1 MENLDKAKKKRKSH
15 RGTTTKLLNK
25 LDDALKEENVNELR
39 LRQIQTDLKEKA
51 ECLKELDEQIFDLM
65 IELLSED
72 DCDKEADEASE
83 IKERITYGLI
93 LLEDA
98 LKEDVRSAGSV
109 VSGSQQG
116 QILQGSQQL
125 SRSASRESLNSVAS
139 SNISAQIC
147 GRKVKLPKL
156 ELRKF
161 SGKIAEWP
169 EFWDGFRSAVH
180 DDEQLAK
187 VDKFKYLRS
196 YLEEPARSVVA
207 GFPLTD
213 ADYDSAIEML
223 KDRFAKPSVIKRVH
237 LNDLALLP
245 PVYNEKNVQG
255 LRNFHDQIE
264 TRFRALE
271 AQGVDKETY
280 SSVVVPALMSKI
292 PSSVRNNMIRFG
304 ANHMEWNLDD
314 LIAALKKELDVLEG
328 HFPML
333 QLEKG
338 GWKKSDYEPNRPKQH
353 QQAATASALFAGK
366 DSPRKCVYCLENHL
380 SESCEKVK
388 DPGERKN
395 VLTKFARC
403 FCCLKTGHR
412 FFKCRS
418 KVECKICSKGNHHC
432 SICPSLYP
440 PKETQPKHSAPTLDP
455 NATAW
460 TGTTG
465 SEGKVALQTALAVV
479 NGKKGSRM
487 RVLFDSGSHRS
498 FITAKAVSKL
508 DLRPVR
514 RESLGIKAFGSS
526 EEESADRD
534 VVNFSLGPLN
544 GSKHVKM
551 EAFVVNDI
559 ASIPNI
565 HVEVVKETFLHL
577 TSVWFSDVC
586 RNDDFLEIDCLI
598 GSDWLWSF
606 QEEETIRGGPQ
617 EPVAVKT
624 SLGWVLSG
632 PLQGEKIPSS
642 YDCHVNVCV
651 DPMSSLNKV
660 EKQEIDSNLQKLWDL
675 DSIGIREEDK
685 VHESVLDDIAFTGS
699 RYSVGLPW
707 KLGHKP
713 LPSNYNVC
721 LLRLKS
727 QVKKLE
733 QTPDIFDKYNDI
745 ISQQVS
751 EGIIEQ
757 VSELEPASKIH
768 YLPHR
773 AVIRENA
780 ETTKVRIVYD
790 ASCKDRKSGVSLNE
804 CLHVGPSLTPLIFDV
819 LLRFRMNP
827 VALVGD
833 IEKAFLNIEIH
844 PQDRDCLRF
853 LWLKDIHAKDP
864 EVIVYR
870 FLRVLFGYNASPF
883 LLNCVL
889 RHHIRRYEQEDPEFV
904 NTLIGGFFV
913 DDLVTAC
920 ADPQEA
926 LTLYEKAKRRMKEG
940 GFTLRKWKTND
951 GELAKEIAQRE
962 SEKKEPKTTGDPSYA
977 QETLGAPSTADGKG
991 KVLGIPW
998 DNKRDTLEFD
1008 LGQVSKEIGKTSQ
1021 PTKRG
1026 ILSTLASLF
1035 DPHGLVSP
1043 VAVLAKI
1050 LFQELCL
1057 EKLGWDDP
1065 LPEDKHVRWETWL
1078 KDLKCTNTISV
1089 TRCVF
1094 AECKGKVLSCQLHGF
1109 ADASKKAYCAMV
1121 FLVCKTTEGTYTR
1134 LLSAKTRV
1142 APLKQLTIPRLELMS
1157 ARVLATLMS
1166 TILEAL
1172 GPNFKVDEVKYWLDS
1187 KTALFWIYNNG
1198 EWKQFVQH
1206 RVNEILRLTRKED
1219 WGHVSGIE
1227 NPADLGSRGVPASH
1241 LKDSKLWWK
1250 GPNWLQKG
1258 KESWPNWLPLEDSP
1272 DVSSEK
1278 RKSAQVMLITKN
1290 EEKKVSNVVNLE
1302 RHGSLARLL
1311 RVTAYVMRFV
1321 SNLKKKRDGMQRNVR
1336 RLSVEEI
1343 EIAERLWIEDVQQ
1356 SLKKREDFE
1365 KISVQL
1371 GVVNED
1377 GMMVCRGRLG
1387 NSDLDFRSK
1396 YPILLPKSHPFTDLV
1411 INDCHKRVLHN
1422 KLRSTLAEL
1431 RARFWVPQGRQQVK
1445 RVIGKCHIC
1454 RRLEG
1459 KAYKSPPEAELPNFR
1474 VNETLPFSNT
1484 GVDFAGP
1491 LFVKN
1496 GPGEM
1501 KKVYVALFTCCV
1513 TRAIHLE
1520 LVEDLNTISFVNC
1533 LRRFC
1538 SRRGTPRLINSDNA
1552 KTFKAADKLLDK
1564 LATDH
1569 TFLEFLDHRRI
1580 LWKFN
1585 LPLSPWWGG
1594 YWERMVGC
1602 VKRCL
1607 RKVLGNARLTRDEL
1621 TTVFT
1626 EVESTLNS
1634 RPLTYLYDELG
1645 EVLTPSHLLYGHRL
1659 SHLSEGINPEID
1671 ANDDVDNLSR
1681 RFLYLTKKLSHFWN
1695 RWRKEYLTDLREF
1708 HKMQCRKAVPIEIG
1722 DLVLLQ
1728 EDSTKRGQWKTAVVE
1743 NLINGKDGEIRGAVV
1758 RKAGKG
1764 KPETLIRPLQK
1775 LFPLEIS
1782 ARDHLKTDG
1791 NEECIT
1797 KERVESKIDGEKIGL
1812 ENDCGTRSHMG
1823 RAAAK
1828 DARWKSKLMLD
1839 P

>member
-1 MENLDKAKKKRKSH
+1 M
-15 RGTTTKLLNK
+15 
-25 LDDALKEENVNELR
+25 
-39 LRQIQTDLKEKA
+39 
-51 ECLKELDEQIFDLM
+51 
-65 IELLSED
+65 
-72 DCDKEADEASE
+72 
-83 IKERITYGLI
+83 
-93 LLEDA
+93 
-98 LKEDVRSAGSV
+98 
-109 VSGSQQG
+109 
-116 QILQGSQQL
+116 
-125 SRSASRESLNSVAS
+125 
-139 SNISAQIC
+139 
-147 GRKVKLPKL
+147 
-156 ELRKF
+156 
-161 SGKIAEWP
+161 
-169 EFWDGFRSAVH
+169 
-180 DDEQLAK
+180 
-187 VDKFKYLRS
+187 
-196 YLEEPARSVVA
+196 
-207 GFPLTD
+207 
-213 ADYDSAIEML
+213 
-223 KDRFAKPSVIKRVH
+223 
-237 LNDLALLP
+237 
-245 PVYNEKNVQG
+245 
-255 LRNFHDQIE
+255 
-264 TRFRALE
+264 
-271 AQGVDKETY
+271 
-280 SSVVVPALMSKI
+280 
-292 PSSVRNNMIRFG
+292 
-304 ANHMEWNLDD
+304 
-314 LIAALKKELDVLEG
+314 
-328 HFPML
+328 
-333 QLEKG
+333 
-338 GWKKSDYEPNRPKQH
+338 
-353 QQAATASALFAGK
+353 
-366 DSPRKCVYCLENHL
+366 
-380 SESCEKVK
+380 
-388 DPGERKN
+388 
-395 VLTKFARC
+395 
-403 FCCLKTGHR
+403 
-412 FFKCRS
+412 
-418 KVECKICSKGNHHC
+418 
-432 SICPSLYP
+432 
-440 PKETQPKHSAPTLDP
+440 
-455 NATAW
+455 
-460 TGTTG
+460 
-465 SEGKVALQTALAVV
+465 
-479 NGKKGSRM
+479 
-487 RVLFDSGSHRS
+487 
-498 FITAKAVSKL
+498 
-508 DLRPVR
+508 
-514 RESLGIKAFGSS
+514 
-526 EEESADRD
+526 
-534 VVNFSLGPLN
+534 
-544 GSKHVKM
+544 
-551 EAFVVNDI
+551 
-559 ASIPNI
+559 
-565 HVEVVKETFLHL
+565 
-577 TSVWFSDVC
+577 
-586 RNDDFLEIDCLI
+586 
-598 GSDWLWSF
+598 
-606 QEEETIRGGPQ
+606 
-617 EPVAVKT
+617 
-624 SLGWVLSG
+624 
-632 PLQGEKIPSS
+632 
-642 YDCHVNVCV
+642 NVCV
-651 DPMSSLNKV
+651 DPMSTPNKV
-660 EKQEIDSNLQKLWDL
+660 EKQEIDSNLHKLWDL

-727 QVKKLE
+727 QVKKSE
-733 QTPDIFDKYNDI
+733 QTPEIFDKYNEI

-757 VSELEPASKIH
+757 VSELEPAGKIH

-790 ASCKDRKSGVSLNE
+790 ASCKERKSGVSLNE

-864 EVIVYR
+864 EVVVYR
-870 FLRVLFGYNASPF
+870 FLRVLFGCNASPF

-889 RHHIRRYEQEDPEFV
+889 RHHITRYENEDPEFV

-913 DDLVTAC
+913 DDLVTGC

-951 GELAKEIAQRE
+951 EELAKEIAQRE
-962 SEKKEPKTTGDPSYA
+962 GESEKKEQKTTGDPSYA
-977 QETLGAPSTADGKG
+977 QETLGAQSTADGKG
-991 KVLGIPW
+991 KVLGIAW
-998 DNKRDTLEFD
+998 DNERDTLEFD
-1008 LGQVSKEIGKTSQ
+1008 LGKVSKEIGKTSQ
-1021 PTKRG
+1021 TTKRG

-1043 VAVLAKI
+1043 VAVTAKI

-1065 LPEDKHVRWETWL
+1065 LPEDKRVRWETWL

-1089 TRCVF
+1089 PRCVF

-1142 APLKQLTIPRLELMS
+1142 APLKQLSIPRLELMS

-1227 NPADLGSRGVPASH
+1227 NPADLGSRGVSASH
-1241 LKDSKLWWK
+1241 LKDSKLWWE

-1278 RKSAQVMLITKN
+1278 KKSAQVMLITEK
-1290 EEKKVSNVVNLE
+1290 EEEKVSNVVNLE

-1321 SNLKKKRDGMQRNVR
+1321 SNLKKKREGMQVNVK

-1343 EIAERLWIEDVQQ
+1343 ETAERLWIEDGQQ

-1396 YPILLPKSHPFTDLV
+1396 YPILLPKNHPFTDLV
-1411 INDCHKRVLHN
+1411 INDCHKRVHHN

-1445 RVIGKCHIC
+1445 RVIGKCQIC

-1496 GPGEM
+1496 SPGEM
-1501 KKVYVALFTCCV
+1501 KKVYVALFTCGV

-1621 TTVFT
+1621 STVFT

-1645 EVLTPSHLLYGHRL
+1645 EALTPSHLLYGHRL

-1671 ANDDVDNLSR
+1671 PNDDVDNLSR

-1708 HKMQCRKAVPIEIG
+1708 HKMQFRKAVPIEIG

-1728 EDSTKRGQWKTAVVE
+1728 EDNVKRGQWKTAVVE

-1797 KERVESKIDGEKIGL
+1797 KERVESKIDGEKISL
-1812 ENDCGTRSHMG
+1812 ENDWGTRSRMG

-1828 DARWKSKLMLD
+1828 DACWKSKLMLD